1 MTDDFLATEELRG
14 LGLRAIGRDVRI
26 SRHAVI
32 LRPGSVSVGDRSR
45 IDAFCVISAGGGVT
59 IGRNVHVSAHGSLL
73 GRGHI
78 EIGDFASVSV
88 RCALISSNDDYSGAS
103 MVNPTVP
110 EGYRGAVD
118 LPIRIGAHAALGAG
132 SIILAGV
139 TIGESAVVGAMTL
152 VKGDVAPYAIVAGV
166 PARVIGERRRE
177 HRALA
182 QRLLT
187 EERDPGST

>member
-1 MTDDFLATEELRG
+1 VIDDFFREDELRAAG
-14 LGLRAIGRDVRI
+14 LAAVGMDVRI
-26 SRHAVI
+26 SRHA
-32 LRPGSVSVGDRSR
+32 LLFRPERISVGDRSR
-45 IDAFCVISAGGGVT
+45 IDAFCVLSAGRSIA
-59 IGRNVHVSAHGSLL
+59 IGRNVHLGAHTSLV

-118 LPIRIGAHAALGAG
+118 LPIQIGAHAALGAG

-187 EERDPGST
+187 EERDPGSK